1 MGISSVGTDIAI
13 VGFSNLKS
21 GKLCHVSLQA
31 SLRYFF
37 LIFTKD
43 ILIQVSGNNFCQPER
58 KR

>member
-1 MGISSVGTDIAI
+1 MGISSVGTDKKKNYI

-37 LIFTKD
+37 FH
-43 ILIQVSGNNFCQPER
+43 VNPPEVLLR
-58 KR
+58 